1 MPRNQAKD
9 VVSLASCHVGVLGVG
24 VNVNAVRN
32 AQTLALGD
40 VAQPVLIVLVGKV
53 VAVAHANDGELHA
66 IVLHCFPIDCAVVL
80 AHVDALGEGAG
91 DEALRAGLAVH
102 RGIAVRGERRV
113 ELGVAFARE
122 KGNTVQTG
130 HRQQLPVRETPAV
143 GVVCLCVDFCSKRAT
158 RRDDAQCANCRENKG
173 AQGADTPM
181 SQDSHVYTPN
191 LVRIVREGGI
201 PLAFSLSI
209 RERAHRGHIAH
220 GIGTTEGPCDRTAP
234 RNAHARPHDPA
245 PPRPHE
251 RRPRS
256 LAHRRPRAVARP
268 LARAIWAFHAHAEDP
283 VQSAIK

>member
-1 MPRNQAKD
+1 M
-9 VVSLASCHVGVLGVG
+9 
-24 VNVNAVRN
+24 
-32 AQTLALGD
+32 
-40 VAQPVLIVLVGKV
+40 
-53 VAVAHANDGELHA
+53 
-66 IVLHCFPIDCAVVL
+66 L

-158 RRDDAQCANCRENKG
+158 RRNDAQCANCREDKG

-191 LVRIVREGGI
+191 LVRIVREDGI

-209 RERAHRGHIAH
+209 RERAHREHIAH
-220 GIGTTEGPCDRTAP
+220 GIGTTEGPCDRAPLALPPRAP
-234 RNAHARPHDPA
+234 RTQTTRAPRSRAPSPPRA
-245 PPRPHE
+245 PPT
-251 RRPRS
+251 
-256 LAHRRPRAVARP
+256 PRARTAAR
-268 LARAIWAFHAHAEDP
+268 E
-283 VQSAIK
+283 QSHDRSRGQSGLFMRMRKTPSKAL